1 MRNGKTKH
9 LIRYS
14 TCLFCV
20 FAFAGCS
27 GKYIIV
33 KDEKG
38 FPIQN
43 AEVYATSLSMTIGPN
58 LTNKEGIAFVPSNVQ
73 GTHWISISKEG
84 YAGTCFDVPRANKI
98 EVILTQEINTK

>member
-1 MRNGKTKH
+1 
-9 LIRYS
+9 
-14 TCLFCV
+14 
-20 FAFAGCS
+20 
-27 GKYIIV
+27 
-33 KDEKG
+33 
-38 FPIQN
+38 
-43 AEVYATSLSMTIGPN
+43 MTIGPN